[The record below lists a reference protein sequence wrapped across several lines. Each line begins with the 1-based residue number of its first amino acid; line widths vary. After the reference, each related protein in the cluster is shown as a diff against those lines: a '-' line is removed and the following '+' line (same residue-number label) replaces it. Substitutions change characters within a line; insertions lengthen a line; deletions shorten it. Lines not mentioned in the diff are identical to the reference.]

1 MFLFPFNDDGFD
13 GMRAWIAENQA
24 TFNGLLFEAQRKA
37 KNLGEAAW
45 AFHLDYW
52 DALEEQ
58 DQAFDAQ
65 LAAANDDFS
74 PEGFE
79 RYQALLFSVAG
90 VNQAMVNRELELLA
104 AMEAGQA

>member
-1 MFLFPFNDDGFD
+1 MFLFPFNDDDFD

-24 TFNGLLFEAQRKA
+24 TFNCLLFEAQRKA

-45 AFHLDYW
+45 AFHLDYR

-74 PEGFE
+74 PEGVE
-79 RYQALLFSVAG
+79 RYQALLFSIAG
-90 VNQAMVNRELELLA
+90 FNQAMVNRELEQLA
-104 AMEAGQA
+104 AMEGEQA